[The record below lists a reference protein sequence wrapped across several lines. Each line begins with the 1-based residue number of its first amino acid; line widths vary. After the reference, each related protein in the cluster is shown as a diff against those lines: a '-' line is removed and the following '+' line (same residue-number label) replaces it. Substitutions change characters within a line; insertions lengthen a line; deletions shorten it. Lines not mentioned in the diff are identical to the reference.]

1 MSSDKAPEKER
12 FRELR
17 DMYLDH
23 MEGTNANEFE
33 FWQALYLAAQLIVE
47 TMEREEKTG
56 SPYPWG
62 KE

>member
-1 MSSDKAPEKER
+1 MSSDKAPDIKLLR
-12 FRELR
+12 DLR

-33 FWQALYLAAQLIVE
+33 FWESLYIAAHLIVE

-62 KE
+62 KL

>member
-1 MSSDKAPEKER
+1 MIEQLRD
-12 FRELR
+12 LR

-33 FWQALYLAAQLIVE
+33 FWESLYLAAHLIVE
-47 TMEREEKTG
+47 TMEREGKTG

-62 KE
+62 EEK

>member
-1 MSSDKAPEKER
+1 MIETLR
-12 FRELR
+12 GLR

-33 FWQALYLAAQLIVE
+33 LWESLYLAAQLIVE
-47 TMEREEKTG
+47 AMEREERTG

>member
-1 MSSDKAPEKER
+1 MSIEQLRD
-12 FRELR
+12 LR

-33 FWQALYLAAQLIVE
+33 FWQSLYLAAQLIVE
-47 TMEREEKTG
+47 TMEREQKTG

-62 KE
+62 G